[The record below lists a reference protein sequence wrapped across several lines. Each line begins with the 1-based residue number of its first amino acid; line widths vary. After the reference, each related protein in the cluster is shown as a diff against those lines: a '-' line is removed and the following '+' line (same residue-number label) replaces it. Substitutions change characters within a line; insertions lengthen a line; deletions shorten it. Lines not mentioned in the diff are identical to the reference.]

1 MWGKHL
7 RAQILILNY
16 PSYNRSCWT
25 GQTGWTGAQW
35 VELLGKYVLVCL
47 CSANKEFPPSTGTA
61 LGPLR
66 SYGKGKEEETLF
78 FPAQGTCSLP
88 WVGVPGGA
96 ACERMEQTTSC
107 LPCSSQWCCSF
118 AQDFP
123 ALALQFPLNE
133 INGKVSELLY
143 DGSVRPFPGGIVA
156 ITSRAGNWGFGE
168 SLLALS

>member
-1 MWGKHL
+1 MCGKHL

-35 VELLGKYVLVCL
+35 VELLGKYVLICL
-47 CSANKEFPPSTGTA
+47 CAQLTKSFLLAQAQPWA
-61 LGPLR
+61 LWGVM
-66 SYGKGKEEETLF
+66 GKGRRKKLF

-88 WVGVPGGA
+88 WVGAPGGA

-133 INGKVSELLY
+133 ISGKVSELLY
-143 DGSVRPFPGGIVA
+143 DGSMRLFPGGIVA
-156 ITSRAGNWGFGE
+156 ITSRAGSWGFGE
-168 SLLALS
+168 SVLALS